1 MARRFRRGVAVP
13 GPFGCRCLIIPAML
27 RFHLPLI
34 EPDVRISR
42 IRLSEKTSRLLRGAP
57 SGASGRCSELLGSSP
72 ISGPVLLR
80 TPPSTGVPSLPWSDP
95 ASSGR
100 RTPPPPPPARPGPR
114 GLPVGYEHNHHK
126 GLPVFR
132 MRSLGTYRR
141 HYPGGTGKR
150 RWSLDPFPMAA
161 FAIRSWLGSRI
172 NSFEACS
179 AFTHVTVCPVAKSP
193 ESDPLH
199 PRLRRICYLL
209 HRSDCYRLERPS
221 CRTGLAPARSHRLAT
236 AHFEE
241 SSAQE
246 GLSRDNSQSVTG
258 VDPLIEIA
266 AQEIEF
272 NQRYVTVR
280 QRV

>member
-1 MARRFRRGVAVP
+1 MPVSHSPDPA
-13 GPFGCRCLIIPAML
+13 PFPPPAHRTGRADFPHPAL
-27 RFHLPLI
+27 GEDI
-34 EPDVRISR
+34 
-42 IRLSEKTSRLLRGAP
+42 TLLRGAP
-57 SGASGRCSELLGSSP
+57 SGASGRCLELLGSSP
-72 ISGPVLLR
+72 ISCPVLLR
-80 TPPSTGVPSLPWSDP
+80 TPAFNQGPF
-95 ASSGR
+95 
-100 RTPPPPPPARPGPR
+100 PPPELPG
-114 GLPVGYEHNHHK
+114 LVGTTNPSATPSGPTWPSRVAGWSRHNHHR

-161 FAIRSWLGSRI
+161 FTIRSWLGSRI
-172 NSFEACS
+172 NNFEACS

-199 PRLRRICYLL
+199 PRLRRIRYLL

-241 SSAQE
+241 SSA
-246 GLSRDNSQSVTG
+246 
-258 VDPLIEIA
+258 
-266 AQEIEF
+266 
-272 NQRYVTVR
+272 
-280 QRV
+280 

>member
-1 MARRFRRGVAVP
+1 MSGR
-13 GPFGCRCLIIPAML
+13 IL
-27 RFHLPLI
+27 RFC
-34 EPDVRISR
+34 VR
-42 IRLSEKTSRLLRGAP
+42 AP
-57 SGASGRCSELLGSSP
+57 SEASGRCSELLGSSP
-72 ISGPVLLR
+72 ISGPLLFR
-80 TPPSTGVPSLPWSDP
+80 TPPSTRVPSLLRGYPD
-95 ASSGR
+95 SSVL

-114 GLPVGYEHNHHK
+114 GLPVGREHNHHR

-161 FAIRSWLGSRI
+161 FTIRSWLGSRI

-199 PRLRRICYLL
+199 PRLRRIRYLL

-241 SSAQE
+241 SLARALPCHGFPLAEFEKPINSAH
-246 GLSRDNSQSVTG
+246 
-258 VDPLIEIA
+258 
-266 AQEIEF
+266 EF
-272 NQRYVTVR
+272 SSYFHFS
-280 QRV
+280 